1 MKSKLLKKTFS
12 IMILFIFIIQSG
24 YPVMAQ
30 INQKI
35 YDYAELLTTEELKEL
50 ESLSNQ
56 YSENR
61 QVDIIILTT
70 KDTAG
75 LEVESYMQ
83 DFYDEMGLGYDK
95 SHGNTV
101 ILTIDME
108 QREVYVAGFY
118 KGEEY
123 IDNNRADLIREKIT
137 SDLSGGY
144 YFDAFRSYIELSNEY
159 LGISPEVNSGP
170 EPGVNPGES
179 SGISSGVSPGLS
191 SEKTPDNILLKLWF
205 QILVSILIAGVIV
218 FIMIYRSGGR
228 VTTSAGTYLDAS
240 NSKVTKRRDTY
251 VRTTITKV
259 KKPSNKNNSSGGGGG
274 MTMGGHSHSGS
285 KGKF

>member
-1 MKSKLLKKTFS
+1 
-12 IMILFIFIIQSG
+12 MILFLFIIQSG

-70 KDTAG
+70 EDTAG
-75 LEVESYMQ
+75 LEVERYMQ
-83 DFYDEMGLGYDK
+83 DFYDEKGLGYDK

-108 QREVYVAGFY
+108 HRDVYVAGFY

-123 IDNNRADLIREKIT
+123 IDNSRADLIREKIT

-170 EPGVNPGES
+170 EPGVNPGGG
-179 SGISSGVSPGLS
+179 SGISPGLS
-191 SEKTPDNILLKLWF
+191 SEITPDNILLQLWF
-205 QILVSILIAGVIV
+205 QILVSFMIAGVIV
-218 FIMIYRSGGR
+218 FTMIYRSGGR
-228 VTTSAGTYLDAS
+228 VTTSAGTYMDAS
-240 NSKVTKRRDTY
+240 NSEVTKRSDTF
-251 VRTTITKV
+251 VRTAITKV
-259 KKPSNKNNSSGGGGG
+259 KKPSNKNNSGGGGG